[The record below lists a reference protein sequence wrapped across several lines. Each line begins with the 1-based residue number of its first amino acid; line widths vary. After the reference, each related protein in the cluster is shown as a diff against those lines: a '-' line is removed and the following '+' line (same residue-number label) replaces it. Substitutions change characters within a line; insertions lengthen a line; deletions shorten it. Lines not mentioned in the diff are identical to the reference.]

1 MNRKFFI
8 GSVGEPNKDYT
19 EENRIRC
26 ISLNAHVMHK
36 DTTQKGVFDRVE
48 KGDICFLKY
57 NKQLIAFGEVKEK
70 EVSNDKTLDDWT
82 YLVKVNKWF
91 FYDEEKKT
99 KGVNYYGIS
108 EHTMSGAGQMGTI
121 KEIDF

>member
-36 DTTQKGVFDRVE
+36 DTTQKGVF
-48 KGDICFLKY
+48 I
-57 NKQLIAFGEVKEK
+57 IA
-70 EVSNDKTLDDWT
+70 
-82 YLVKVNKWF
+82 
-91 FYDEEKKT
+91 KT
-99 KGVNYYGIS
+99 KGTS
-108 EHTMSGAGQMGTI
+108 
-121 KEIDF
+121 F